1 MKPLDIVLIL
11 FLLTQLISL
20 GVGVLLIEGAKTNPA
35 LYALN
40 IAPDESRSISNSFYL
55 LVSILIGAALIL
67 ILLLMPFKKYLI
79 LIVEFI
85 SAIFASFVVFFVFLS
100 AFNIGYADFIALI
113 LSLLLFI
120 LRMIFISFRNL
131 LAMIA
136 AAGIGAVIAFSIDP
150 IPLFIFVILLA
161 IYDIL
166 AVRWTK
172 HMVKFAQYFMKEK
185 TSFSIGF
192 EGTRQIKIRE
202 QGKIISKEQ
211 PWHIELGTGDAA
223 VASMITVVSY
233 KLGGLI
239 FPTISMLA
247 STLGLYLVFINAA
260 RSKEIMPALPYI
272 VGVSLIAILIVS
284 GLLGILNTSFY

>member
-1 MKPLDIVLIL
+1 MKALDIVLIL
-11 FLLTQLISL
+11 FLLTQLIAL

-35 LYALN
+35 LSALN
-40 IAPDESRSISNSFYL
+40 IAPDESYSISNSLYL
-55 LVSILIGAALIL
+55 LVSILIGAALVL
-67 ILLLMPFKKYLI
+67 VLLLLPFKKYLI

-85 SAIFASFVVFFVFLS
+85 SSVFASFVVFFIFLS
-100 AFNIGYADFIALI
+100 AFNILYADLLA
-113 LSLLLFI
+113 LLLALLIFI

-131 LAMIA
+131 LAIIA

-150 IPLFIFVILLA
+150 IPLFIFVIFLA

-172 HMVKFAQYFMKEK
+172 HMVKFAEYFMKEK

-192 EGTRQIKIRE
+192 EGTRQIKVRE
-202 QGKIISKEQ
+202 QGKIITKEQ

-223 VASMITVVSY
+223 VASMITAVSY

-239 FPTISMLA
+239 FPTVSMLA
-247 STLGLYLVFINAA
+247 ATFGLYLVFVNAA
-260 RSKEIMPALPYI
+260 RRKEIMPALPYI
-272 VGVSLIAILIVS
+272 VGASLIAILITL
-284 GLLGILNTSFY
+284 GLLSILNISF